1 MSTKF
6 MEKIN
11 LIHYSLLSAHGMS
24 ALTRMNVVSLLH
36 RKEDVM
42 TGLQAEYSKILE
54 AKRHNQA
61 EERLTADQNATQ
73 RFVAA
78 TGRMDVEE
86 KQRHNLATETL
97 SAKQLDND
105 IRRQQRQDEETMRH
119 NHASEDEIKR
129 HNLAVENQAKADN
142 ELKAALAALDNATK
156 VQINDAQLANEKWKT
171 QYSSQVT
178 TALKNAELA
187 MKKYET
193 DTKALLE
200 SNKNDLTKEQ
210 NQIRR
215 AEVINNWKK
224 IKSDIDYTASKIQND
239 AAYREIAE
247 AQEKRKALLDEQ
259 DVLTKRAQRA
269 KTWSEKQKLES
280 EIALNQ
286 KQIDHYDEVI
296 DADVKGKKANT
307 FRNYVSAGS
316 QFFNTI
322 RSLVPSFESEGMINE
337 LIGG

>member
-1 MSTKF
+1 
-6 MEKIN
+6 MEKTN

-24 ALTRMNVVSLLH
+24 ALTKMKIVSLLH

-42 TGLQAEYSKILE
+42 TGLQAEYSKLLE
-54 AKRHNQA
+54 SKRHNQA
-61 EERLTADQNATQ
+61 EEMLTADQNATQ

-142 ELKAALAALDNATK
+142 KLKAALAALDNATK
-156 VQINDAQLANEKWKT
+156 VQISNAQLANDKWKT
-171 QYSSQVT
+171 QYTTQVDK
-178 TALKNAELA
+178 ALKEAELA

-200 SNKNDLTKEQ
+200 SNRNDLTAEQ

-215 AEVINNWKK
+215 AEVLNGWKK
-224 IKSDIDYTASKIQND
+224 IKSDIEYTSSKIQND
-239 AAYREIAE
+239 AAYRKIAE

-269 KTWSEKQKLES
+269 KTWSEKQKIDS

-286 KQIDHYDEVI
+286 KQIDNYDKI
-296 DADVKGKKANT
+296 INADVNAKKSNT
-307 FRNYVSAGS
+307 ARNYIGAGRDLI
-316 QFFNTI
+316 NTV
-322 RSLVPSFESEGMINE
+322 RGLLPWNGDSEGMINE